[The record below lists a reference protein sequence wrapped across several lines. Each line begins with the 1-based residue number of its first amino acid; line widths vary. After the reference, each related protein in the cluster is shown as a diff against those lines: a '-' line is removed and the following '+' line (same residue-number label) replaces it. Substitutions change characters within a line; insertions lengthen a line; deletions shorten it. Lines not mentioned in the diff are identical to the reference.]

1 MKTLNFP
8 TSACRYCRHYCVEG
22 RRGGMC
28 QQLGGPVRGSWKACS
43 LALPQ
48 FASSW
53 ESIEKILQDEKLIL
67 KEAICGN
74 GSLNDSNPDL
84 VQVQTSTP
92 TKMLVLEAAL
102 V

>member
-1 MKTLNFP
+1 M
-8 TSACRYCRHYCVEG
+8 
-22 RRGGMC
+22 
-28 QQLGGPVRGSWKACS
+28 RGSWKACS

-74 GSLNDSNPDL
+74 GSVNDSNLDL
-84 VQVQTSTP
+84 AQAQTSTP
-92 TKMLVLEAAL
+92 TKTLVLEAAL

>member
-53 ESIEKILQDEKLIL
+53 ESIEQILQEEKLIL

-74 GSLNDSNPDL
+74 GSLNNSNPDL
-84 VQVQTSTP
+84 AQAQTSTP